1 MCILHAHHTLEK
13 MTLSELIDQI
23 LKETPEGFDYEW
35 LGDFVRRIDWQGL
48 QWLQALPTAD
58 NPEDYGR
65 NIISLEPFELVLLHW
80 PPGVESAVHLH
91 NGFWGYV
98 LCLEGTV
105 ENVAFD
111 LSKEGQLSKNA
122 VVQAQAGG
130 ILPEPDGTIHLIR
143 NGSQNERL
151 VTLHFYSPALD
162 NLDGLK
168 LYDLATGTIKIC
180 NEQATSASLDLT
192 PSCYKEIEHGAF
204 QFMAHEHGDSHELI
218 PILPKP
224 ESDEISRLIRAY
236 YNEQASTYDS
246 HDARHSKRKK
256 YTHGINCL
264 IAEGLKS
271 IHKED
276 GLKRVLH
283 VACGTGRRALEIQEL
298 TGINYAKHGFD
309 MSPEMVEIAE
319 SRGLVVTSGHLLENT
334 PPQPGGYDA
343 ITFLYAYGHLS
354 DSQERFAALK
364 RLHQWLRPGGRLY
377 FDAFNIDNPYEWGH
391 QAKALHETYQMG
403 KQGYEA
409 GDVFYRR
416 KGGESMAFLHYSSL
430 DALMDILNTIGFDT
444 LRIEHVGYSKQS
456 GELVSEGGNLFLEVQ
471 KSHH

>member
-1 MCILHAHHTLEK
+1 
-13 MTLSELIDQI
+13 MTLSELIEQI
-23 LKETPEGFDYEW
+23 LTDTPKGFDYEW
-35 LGDFVRRIDWQGL
+35 LGGFVRRIDWQKL
-48 QWLQALPTAD
+48 QWHQALPSAD

-65 NIISLEPFELVLLHW
+65 NIICLEPFELVLLHW

-105 ENVAFD
+105 ENVAFEM
-111 LSKEGQLSKNA
+111 SKEGQLRKNA
-122 VVQAQAGG
+122 LVQAQPGG

-143 NGSQNERL
+143 NGRQNERL

-162 NLDGLK
+162 NLDDLK
-168 LYDLATGTIKIC
+168 LYDLATGTIKVC
-180 NEQATSASLDLT
+180 NEHATSASLDLDA
-192 PSCYKEIEHGAF
+192 SCYKEVQHEAF
-204 QFMAHEHGDSHELI
+204 HFMTPENGGSHELI

-224 ESDEISRLIRAY
+224 KNNEISRLIQTY

-246 HDARHSKRKK
+246 HDARHSKRSK
-256 YTHGINCL
+256 YTQGINRL

-271 IHKED
+271 INKDH

-298 TGINYAKHGFD
+298 TGIKYAKHGFD
-309 MSPEMVEIAE
+309 MSPEMVQIAK

-334 PPQPGGYDA
+334 PPQPGEYDA

-364 RLHQWLRPGGRLY
+364 RMHQWLRPGGRLY
-377 FDAFNIDNPYEWGH
+377 FDAFNIDNPYEWG
-391 QAKALHETYQMG
+391 QKAKVLHETYQMG
-403 KQGYEA
+403 EQGYDA

-416 KGGESMAFLHYSSL
+416 KGGESMSFLHYSSL
-430 DALMDILNTIGFDT
+430 DALMDILKTIGLDI
-444 LRIEHVGYSKQS
+444 LRMEHVGYTKKP

-471 KSHH
+471 KPQH